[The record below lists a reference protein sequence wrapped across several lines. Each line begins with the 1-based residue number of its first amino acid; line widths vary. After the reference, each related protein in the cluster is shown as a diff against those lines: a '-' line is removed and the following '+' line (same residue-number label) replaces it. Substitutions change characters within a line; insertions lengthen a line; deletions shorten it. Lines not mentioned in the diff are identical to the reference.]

1 MLTPANDPFNCGG
14 PEQVKQA
21 QWFAAIWSKFMGER
35 SGHLRKCHYK
45 LVSQVEP
52 ILKPDGT
59 AYQNTEAD
67 WQRLQTWSKFARYLG
82 LVDPRQIVDQRNPD
96 PHLFAPHPVDPEEP
110 SWSIETWHG
119 FNLPSIPTQLW
130 TDFSLPEA
138 IVEGYQY
145 HAGEQ
150 PYLLELWV
158 EKSTMDDDLIP
169 ICRQLGVNLITSTG
183 FQSVTGAIAM
193 FSRAGA
199 YAALGRPVRIFYLS
213 DFDPAGDSM
222 PVAVSRQ
229 IEFWHEQ
236 FGDGVDLKLTPLALT
251 RAQVEQYGLPTI
263 PIKDSDKRRDA
274 FTDRHG
280 VDGAVELDALEAIYP
295 GELSRLIR
303 DAISAYRD
311 QELELELLDVAS
323 EADAIVSETWDHH
336 IEHLQRAADDLGS
349 RVDEVVERFIP
360 KLKKLAEQFNAAME
374 PLRSESEELQAEI
387 EDATQ
392 YSDLHIVLPERPTA
406 KVEPPDESSWL
417 YSSTRTFGEQLERYR
432 RHREG
437 Q

>member
-1 MLTPANDPFNCGG
+1 MRCRYDVTHQMLQRDNNWPR
-14 PEQVKQA
+14 KQA
-21 QWFAAIWSKFMGER
+21 
-35 SGHLRKCHYK
+35 
-45 LVSQVEP
+45 
-52 ILKPDGT
+52 
-59 AYQNTEAD
+59 
-67 WQRLQTWSKFARYLG
+67 
-82 LVDPRQIVDQRNPD
+82 
-96 PHLFAPHPVDPEEP
+96 P
-110 SWSIETWHG
+110 SRDYTP
-119 FNLPSIPTQLW
+119 L
-130 TDFSLPEA
+130 DR
-138 IVEGYQY
+138 
-145 HAGEQ
+145 
-150 PYLLELWV
+150 LELWV

-303 DAISAYRD
+303 EAISAYRD
-311 QELELELLDVAS
+311 EELEIELLDVAS

-336 IEHLQRAADDLGS
+336 IEHLQRAADDLDG
-349 RVDEVVERFIP
+349 RVAEVVERFIP

-374 PLRSESEELQAEI
+374 SLRSESEELQAVI